1 MKDNRERQEAAP
13 EEEANSAAAPA
24 SKDEEKTAV
33 GDREMEALTA
43 RAAEL
48 ERQVEEMRNRYLR
61 AVADMDN
68 ARKRARQQ
76 IADAELRGS
85 EDVLRDMLTV
95 VDNLERAL
103 ETTRLAPDASPEA
116 QAVYDGVK
124 LIYRQVLDLLA
135 RWDVK
140 PIEAVG
146 QQFDITR
153 HEAVAQVA
161 APPGAEEGVVVEE
174 TQKGY
179 MHGGRVLRPSK
190 VVVGTRNAGQTSPTE
205 PEKPNQ
211 GKR

>member
-1 MKDNRERQEAAP
+1 MKDNRKKQGGGAP
-13 EEEANSAAAPA
+13 KGQTPEPEAPA
-24 SKDEEKTAV
+24 QKDQQTAG
-33 GDREMEALTA
+33 GDREREALAA
-43 RAAEL
+43 RASEL

-61 AVADMDN
+61 ALADMDN

-76 IADAELRGS
+76 IAEAELRGA

-103 ETTRLAPDASPEA
+103 ETTRLADDAPAEA
-116 QAVYDGVK
+116 RAVYDGVK

-146 QQFDITR
+146 QQFDISR

-161 APPGAEEGVVVEE
+161 VPPDGEEGVVVEE

-179 MHGGRVLRPSK
+179 MHGGRVLRASK
-190 VVVGTRNAGQTSPTE
+190 VVVGTRNAGQTSPAE
-205 PEKPNQ
+205 PDKPN
-211 GKR
+211 